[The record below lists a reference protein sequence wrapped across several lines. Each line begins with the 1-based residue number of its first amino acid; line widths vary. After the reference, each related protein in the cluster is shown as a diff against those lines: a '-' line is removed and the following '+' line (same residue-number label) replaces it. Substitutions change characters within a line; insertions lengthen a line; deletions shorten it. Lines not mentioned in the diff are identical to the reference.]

1 MDYFKN
7 ALLHVFGNVDTFSI
21 LICLLVLIGY
31 VCLGCIFKVDIV
43 VTIFFST
50 VVAMLFYSNFQGDIS
65 DLVFCILMCVTFFG
79 SFIIQKVIKKK
90 EKRNF

>member
-1 MDYFKN
+1 MDYLKN

-21 LICLLVLIGY
+21 LIFLLVFVGY
-31 VCLGCIFKVDIV
+31 VCLGCIFNIDIV

-90 EKRNF
+90 EKRNL

>member
-1 MDYFKN
+1 MDYLKN

-21 LICLLVLIGY
+21 LICLLVLVGY
-31 VCLGCIFKVDIV
+31 VCLGYIFKVDIV

-65 DLVFCILMCVTFFG
+65 DLAFCVLMCITFFG

-90 EKRNF
+90 EKRKF